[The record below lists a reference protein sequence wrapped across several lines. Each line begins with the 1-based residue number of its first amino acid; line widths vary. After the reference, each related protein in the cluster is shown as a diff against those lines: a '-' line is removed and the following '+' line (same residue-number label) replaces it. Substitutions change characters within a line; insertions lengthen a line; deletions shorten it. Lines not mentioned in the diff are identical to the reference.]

1 MTEDALIIKEYS
13 EAFRKYAKDGI
24 IDLDDRL
31 KHKFNFQIHRLEDY
45 VSELHGTVPPNR
57 QSQIYIVLVT
67 EGKGEKT
74 IGHFTF
80 PIHKNLLFIIPAR
93 MVHSSKYS
101 SRNAFGYFLSFNIEF
116 FLQNA
121 FPKRLIAN
129 KKIFRRSV
137 RPYLNLTPDQTGK
150 LQIIFDYLME
160 EYKGEKSRKNE
171 MIAIKVLELI
181 ILCDRFFTNA
191 ETLHHENIYNNVVEE
206 FTDLIRRHYSK
217 ERSVGFY
224 AKTLNIHPNHL
235 NALVKKYTGLTAK
248 ETIDDHIVMEAK
260 CLLHSSSL
268 TIKEIGYEL
277 GFNSPDQFS
286 SFFKKRLNLSP
297 SHYKL
302 HPN

>member
-1 MTEDALIIKEYS
+1 MTEDALIIKEYR

-31 KHKFNFQIHRLEDY
+31 KYKFNFQIHHLEDY
-45 VSELHGTVPPNR
+45 VRELEGIVPPNR
-57 QSQIYIVLVT
+57 QSQIFICLVT
-67 EGKGEKT
+67 DGTGEKT

-80 PIHKNLLFIIPAR
+80 PIHKNLLFIIPER
-93 MVHSSKYS
+93 VVHSGKYWCDYA
-101 SRNAFGYFLSFNIEF
+101 RGYFLSFNIEF

-121 FPKRLIAN
+121 FPKHHIAD
-129 KKIFRRSV
+129 KKIFRRSI
-137 RPYLNLTPDQTGK
+137 RPYLNLTPDQTSK
-150 LQIIFDYLME
+150 LQTIFIYLTE
-160 EYKGEKSRKNE
+160 EYNGEKTRKNE

-181 ILCDRFFTNA
+181 VLCDRFFTDA
-191 ETLHHENIYNNVVEE
+191 ETLQHESIYNNVVEK
-206 FTDLIRRHYSK
+206 FNDLIRKHYSK

-248 ETIDDHIVMEAK
+248 ETIDDYIVMEAK
-260 CLLHSSSL
+260 VLLHSSSL

-286 SFFKKRLNLSP
+286 SFFRKRLNLSP

>member
-1 MTEDALIIKEYS
+1 MTEDALIIKEYR

-24 IDLDDRL
+24 IDMDDRL
-31 KHKFNFQIHRLEDY
+31 KHKFNFQIHHLEDY
-45 VSELHGTVPPNR
+45 IKGVQGIVPPHR
-57 QSQIYIVLVT
+57 QSQIFIVLVLDGT
-67 EGKGEKT
+67 GEKT

-80 PIHKNLLFIIPAR
+80 PIHKNLLFIVPER
-93 MVHSSKYS
+93 VVHSSQYWCPDP
-101 SRNAFGYFLSFNIEF
+101 RGYFLSFNIEF

-121 FPKRLIAN
+121 FPKHHIAD
-129 KKIFRRSV
+129 KKIFRRSI
-137 RPYLNLTPDQTGK
+137 RPWLNLAPDQTSK
-150 LQIIFDYLME
+150 LQTIFEYLME
-160 EYKGEKSRKNE
+160 EYNGEKSRKNE

-181 ILCDRFFTNA
+181 VLCDRFFTDA
-191 ETLHHENIYNNVVEE
+191 ETLHHESIYNNVVEK
-206 FTDLIRRHYSK
+206 FNDLIRKHYSK
-217 ERSVGFY
+217 ERSVSFY

-248 ETIDDHIVMEAK
+248 ETIDDYIVMEAK
-260 CLLHSSSL
+260 VLLHSSSL

-286 SFFKKRLNLSP
+286 SFFKKRLKLSP